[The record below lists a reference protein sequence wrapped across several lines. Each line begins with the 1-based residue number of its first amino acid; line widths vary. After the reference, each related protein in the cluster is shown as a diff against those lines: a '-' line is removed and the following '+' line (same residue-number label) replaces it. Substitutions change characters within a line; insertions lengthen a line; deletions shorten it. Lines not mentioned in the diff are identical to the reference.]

1 MYVDIMVVEA
11 LWISYFIMVL
21 LIVKL

>member
-1 MYVDIMVVEA
+1 MYVDVMIVEA